1 MGRLIQGQV
10 SEDEFECL
18 LRLTKLVSDKKIEA
32 LRLHLVR
39 GYSTSMAYGSC
50 GLKQSKFQEALVAI
64 NEKWSIH
71 LDLLDASKR
80 ALSE

>member
-1 MGRLIQGQV
+1 MSRLIQGQV

-18 LRLTKLVSDKKIEA
+18 LRLTKFTSERKIDA

-39 GYSTSMAYGSC
+39 GYNTSMAYSSC
-50 GLKQSKFQEALVAI
+50 ELKQSKFAEALVAI

-71 LDLLDASKR
+71 LDLLEASKR
-80 ALSE
+80 AKM